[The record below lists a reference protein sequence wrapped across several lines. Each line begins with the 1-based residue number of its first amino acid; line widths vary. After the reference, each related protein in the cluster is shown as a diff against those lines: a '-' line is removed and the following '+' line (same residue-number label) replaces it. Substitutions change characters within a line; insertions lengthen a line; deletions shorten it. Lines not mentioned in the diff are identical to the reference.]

1 MSKGTKSKPSKVT
14 KEKKM
19 FKIGVKLVIMFCLV
33 IFVAL
38 TYVGFSASNQAADII
53 EENFKSSTQELI
65 IETTQIVDMFFE
77 KYESILHIYAADP
90 NVRKASANA
99 MFKERLIESMETIY
113 NTNVDITG
121 IYYISKA
128 GSIDTV
134 PFAELDESVDY
145 SKMEIFED
153 TIASDGTLWTG
164 PIAND
169 DGTYYM
175 RVSQPVYNTDGSR
188 LYGIVGIDV
197 QLDYISE
204 ILNEIKIGESGYPT
218 LIDQNL
224 ITLTHPDPS
233 IIGKGVPVPEIIES
247 IEANNHEPIDYHYG
261 DEDKF
266 AVYETS
272 ELTGLHILAT
282 MKTSEFK
289 EQSSKISLNILVV
302 NVVALLISALV
313 AFVFA
318 RTISKGTKIV
328 MEGMDRIKNGD
339 LTASI
344 EVKTNDEIGAIGKTF
359 TETVDGIKGLL
370 KNVQNVSDE
379 LTESA
384 QNLAATAEETSASAD
399 EVSRTV
405 DEIAQGASDQAG
417 DAEAGAV
424 VARDLS
430 MKFQELSNNT
440 DVLLTSTKE
449 VIDANL
455 EGVKAINDLRE
466 KTESSDRANSDIEAI
481 INELN
486 IKTQSISSILDA
498 ISSIAEQTNLLALN
512 ASIEAARAGEH
523 GRGFAVV
530 ADEIRKLAEGS
541 SQSAEEI
548 RDIVINIQTDS
559 NETVKSMEDLK
570 HIAQEQS
577 KAVEMVDDAFGTIST
592 SVDHITENID
602 MISSSVNDLEEDK
615 NAIVSS
621 IDNISAVSEETAA
634 SSEEVTA
641 TMQQQNVAVEEVA
654 RAAET
659 LNEIS
664 VHLKTELDRFKLD

>member
-1 MSKGTKSKPSKVT
+1 MAKGTMKDSKKVN

-19 FKIGVKLVIMFCLV
+19 IKIGVKLVIMFCLL
-33 IFVAL
+33 IFIAL

-53 EENFKSSTQELI
+53 ETNFKASTQELI

-77 KYESILHIYAADP
+77 KYESILHIYGADP

-113 NTNVDITG
+113 NTNEDITA
-121 IYYISKA
+121 IYYISKSGTLDA
-128 GSIDTV
+128 V
-134 PFAELDESVDY
+134 PSEKIDESIDY
-145 SKMEIFED
+145 SKLEIFANTVD
-153 TIASDGTLWTG
+153 SDDVLWTG
-164 PIAND
+164 PIQND
-169 DGTYYM
+169 DGTYHM

-197 QLDYISE
+197 ELDYISE
-204 ILNEIKIGESGYPT
+204 VLNEIKIGESGYPT
-218 LIDQNL
+218 LIDQEL
-224 ITLTHPDPS
+224 ITLTHPDS
-233 IIGKGVPVPEIIES
+233 AVVGKGIPVEEIIEAIS
-247 IEANNHEPIDYHYG
+247 KENHEPIDYHYG
-261 DEDKF
+261 EEDKF

-289 EQSSKISLNILVV
+289 KQSSKITKNIFVV
-302 NVVALLISALV
+302 NIFALILSGLI
-313 AFVFA
+313 AFIFA
-318 RTISKGTKIV
+318 KTISKGTKVV
-328 MEGMDRIKNGD
+328 MEGMERIKNGD

-344 EVKTNDEIGAIGKTF
+344 HVKSNDEIGAIGKTF
-359 TETVDGIKGLL
+359 TETVEGIKGLL
-370 KNVQNVSDE
+370 KNVQAVSDE

-384 QNLAATAEETSASAD
+384 QTLAATAEETSASAD
-399 EVSRTV
+399 EVARTV

-417 DAEAGAV
+417 DAEAGAI
-424 VARDLS
+424 VARELS
-430 MKFQELSNNT
+430 VKFQELSTNT

-455 EGVKAINDLRE
+455 VGVKAINELRE
-466 KTESSDRANSDIEAI
+466 KTESSDKANSDIESI

-486 IKTQSISSILDA
+486 NKTQSISSILDA

-541 SQSAEEI
+541 SKSAEEI

-570 HIAQEQS
+570 YIAHEQS
-577 KAVEMVDDAFGTIST
+577 KAVERVDDAFGTIST
-592 SVDHITENID
+592 SVDQISENID